1 MWTNQTCTLTS
12 KDFAILETIHARRHL
27 LADPARQ
34 ILKHKLDTAIVVF
47 IEDIDTNIV
56 TLNTR
61 LRYRIGGSRPQTA
74 IITQGPMD
82 GMVGQCL
89 SLQTARGLAFLGLT
103 EAASISLPRQDGAVP
118 DRLVIEAILFQP
130 EAARRDRL
138 KQDQARRSLRLV
150 HSADLDIDPPP
161 DRLRK

>member
-12 KDFAILETIHARRHL
+12 KDYAILETIHDRSHM

-34 ILKHKLDTAIVVF
+34 ILTHKLDTATVVF
-47 IEDIDTNIV
+47 CEDIDANIV

-61 LRYRIGGSRPQTA
+61 LRYRIGASRPQTA
-74 IITQGPMD
+74 IITQSPMD

-89 SLQTARGLAFLGLT
+89 SLQTARGLACLGLA
-103 EAASISLPRQDGAVP
+103 EAAAMALPGVDGSP
-118 DRLVIEAILFQP
+118 PERLVVEAILFQP

-138 KQDQARRSLRLV
+138 KQELSRPSLRLV
-150 HSADLDIDPPP
+150 HSAHLDIDPPP
-161 DRLRK
+161 DRL

>member
-12 KDFAILETIHARRHL
+12 KDYAILETIHDRSHML
-27 LADPARQ
+27 GGPARQ
-34 ILKHKLDTAIVVF
+34 ILAHKLDTAIVVF
-47 IEDIDTNIV
+47 CEDIDAGIV

-61 LRYRIGGSRPQTA
+61 LRYRIGSGEPQSA

-89 SLQTARGLAFLGLT
+89 SLQTARGVACLGLP
-103 EAASISLPRQDGAVP
+103 AGASMSLPRQDGCPP
-118 DRLVIEAILFQP
+118 DRLVIETILFQP
-130 EAARRDRL
+130 EAARRERIR
-138 KQDQARRSLRLV
+138 QDQARRVLRLV

-161 DRLRK
+161 DRF